1 MKRYLNYNNMQET
14 IKNLTKAFIGE
25 SQARNRYTMYSKIA
39 KKEGY
44 EQISAIFAET
54 ADQEAEHAKW
64 LFRLINQLKKDAGE
78 QEFETIAVEAEAP
91 TALGTTAENLQ
102 AAIDGENYEHTSMYP
117 EFADTADKE
126 NLPEIAA
133 RLRAIAKAE
142 DHHEDR
148 YKRLLE
154 TLKNETTFNKEEETE
169 WVCRKCGYIHKGTSA
184 PEKCPACGHPQA
196 YYQARCEQY

>member
-1 MKRYLNYNNMQET
+1 MKET

-25 SQARNRYTMYSKIA
+25 SQARNRYTMYAKIA

-44 EQISAIFAET
+44 EQISEIFSET
-54 ADQEAEHAKW
+54 ANQEAEHAKW
-64 LFRLINQLKKDAGE
+64 LFRLINQLKEMSGE
-78 QEFETIAVEAEAP
+78 ETYETIVVEADAP
-91 TALGTTAENLQ
+91 TKLGTTIENLQ
-102 AAIDGENYEHTSMYP
+102 AAIDGENYEHSTMYP
-117 EFADTADKE
+117 EFAKKAKE
-126 NLPEIAA
+126 EELPEISA
-133 RLRAIAKAE
+133 RLLAIAKAE

-154 TLKNETTFNKEEETE
+154 ELRNQTVFEKEEEVE

-196 YYQARCEQY
+196 YYQKRCEQY